1 MSGHSPVRS
10 ARYRETQTTLV
21 GVLDLLLLQTDEPV
35 QRQTPVLRH
44 GGVEILRPRQWR
56 EYNEK
61 EQGILVLLL
70 LINSKLKLKL
80 MLTPIHFANAF
91 ASPDFVFTFD
101 F

>member
-44 GGVEILRPRQWR
+44 GGVEILRPQQWG

-61 EQGILVLLL
+61 EQGMVLLL
-70 LINSKLKLKL
+70 LMYPKLELEL
-80 MLTPIHFANAF
+80 MLTHNSLCKCICF
-91 ASPDFVFTFD
+91 S
-101 F
+101 

>member
-61 EQGILVLLL
+61 ERGILVLLL
-70 LINSKLKLKL
+70 LINPKLELKL
-80 MLTPIHFANAF
+80 MLTHNSLAF